1 MKKNSY
7 NDGSILYLVPTPI
20 GNLEDM
26 TVRAINTLKNV
37 DYILCEDTRTS
48 GSILKKFSI
57 KNKLIAHHEFNEEKV
72 ANFVVEELT
81 RGCNIAIITD
91 RGTPIISDP
100 GYKVVQKVIKNNFS
114 VVSLPGATAFV
125 PALTMSGLTPSP
137 FTFYGFLNAKE
148 NKRKKELEN
157 LKFLQNTII
166 FYEAPHRLM
175 QTLNNILEILGDRQI
190 VVCREI
196 SKIHEEVCRGKIT
209 EVQKE
214 LNIIKGEFVIVL
226 EGYIPDYVDLSLKEH
241 IELYLKDGMSANEA
255 IKKVALE
262 RGIAKSIIYKE
273 YHKSK

>member
-1 MKKNSY
+1 MAKNWY
-7 NDGSILYLVPTPI
+7 PVI
-20 GNLEDM
+20 
-26 TVRAINTLKNV
+26 

-262 RGIAKSIIYKE
+262 RSIAKSIIYKE